1 MGKLLFAGI
10 DDDFDANDR
19 SELQMAGQDWECT
32 RSIFVQECYVASL
45 CQIVEKTRKHHFVL
59 WKTRQNKEISF
70 CVFLC
75 NTVWIGLAALGLA
88 ILGLDLDFVRI
99 LLGLSMTAPR
109 GSCPSSMS
117 SLCFGQNCRCQRAHS
132 EWNFFS
138 YDSYDWLH
146 EPGLSKPIY
155 SGNQGNQGSKDLIT
169 WVALRHGLECLDT
182 KQHWSSFYSW
192 DPIILPSKACAKSP
206 LENTTFGLCLGEQF
220 KNKNWCQLP
229 QERKRM
235 LQTRGRRGIP
245 SPHLLVPSAL
255 KIRPSGVSGANGNS
269 DGFHPRPCSTA
280 AEWLCR
286 KGRAPASVWE
296 CSEKG
301 VRWSFN
307 PCGDS
312 AHVF

>member
-1 MGKLLFAGI
+1 MISSFQCLRSLRWLKPWHNCLTLALALLWGALAAAFWDQARGLHEMLIFFWFYFDFFDIFSDFPWMGKLLFAGM

-75 NTVWIGLAALGLA
+75 NTVWIGLVALGLA

-132 EWNFFS
+132 ERNFFS

-169 WVALRHGLECLDT
+169 WLWDT
-182 KQHWSSFYSW
+182 
-192 DPIILPSKACAKSP
+192 A
-206 LENTTFGLCLGEQF
+206 
-220 KNKNWCQLP
+220 
-229 QERKRM
+229 
-235 LQTRGRRGIP
+235 
-245 SPHLLVPSAL
+245 SA
-255 KIRPSGVSGANGNS
+255 
-269 DGFHPRPCSTA
+269 
-280 AEWLCR
+280 
-286 KGRAPASVWE
+286 
-296 CSEKG
+296 
-301 VRWSFN
+301 
-307 PCGDS
+307 
-312 AHVF
+312 